1 MKVNGKIIFTIKEV
15 KNVSLK
21 ELKDKVS
28 IEINMNILINRVVNL
43 FFGSMFICG
52 AINSFLVA
60 TRHSDIAKGMA
71 SNPVVYEMANSTA
84 FLISFLLFS
93 IGLKFLFANNAIL
106 FKSKRKIIKN
116 NKKLLSN
123 IFLESNEI
131 NEEIAQCLIKD
142 SEGSNKNG

>member
-1 MKVNGKIIFTIKEV
+1 MKVNERIIFTIKE
-15 KNVSLK
+15 NRNISLK

-28 IEINMNILINRVVNL
+28 IEINMNIFLNRVVNL

-52 AINSFLVA
+52 AINSFLVS
-60 TRHSDIAKGMA
+60 TKHSDIAKGIA

-93 IGLKFLFANNAIL
+93 IGFKFLFANNALL

-123 IFLESNEI
+123 IFLENNEI
-131 NEEIAQCLIKD
+131 NEEIAQCLIRDIERSDKI
-142 SEGSNKNG
+142 